1 MHSLNTPVVATSI
14 TLAKREKLSL
24 KKTRPSMT
32 NVRVAIY
39 WGANGKNGP
48 KVDVDLSALLLD
60 KDNRIM
66 TEQDFIFYH
75 QHSTPDASVVYLG
88 DNREGSKE
96 GAEGDSEAIKV
107 ALDNVPE
114 RIKRILFVVTID
126 EAAKLRQTFALAK
139 DAVARLFDDVTGQ
152 EVARWP
158 LKDDYKDDIAMLMCD
173 LHRNESGWDFEPI
186 GQGYKGDLEGI
197 CKDHGLVFG

>member
-1 MHSLNTPVVATSI
+1 MNTPVVAKTI
-14 TLAKREKLSL
+14 TLGKREKLSL

-39 WGANGKNGP
+39 WSANDKNGP

-60 KDNRIM
+60 EHNRIM

-75 QHSTPDASVVYLG
+75 QHSSPDASVVYLG
-88 DNREGSKE
+88 DNREGSKI

-107 ALDNVPE
+107 ALEDVPV

-126 EAAKLRQTFALAK
+126 DAVKLRQNFGLAK
-139 DAVARLFDDVTGQ
+139 DAVARLFDNTTGQ
-152 EVARWP
+152 EIARWP
-158 LKDDYKDDIAMLMCD
+158 LKDDYKEDIAMLMCD
-173 LHRNESGWDFEPI
+173 IHRNEAGWDFEPI

-197 CKDHGLVFG
+197 CRDHGLVFA